1 MRFTKLLFFLLVI
14 STTFIVKAQDVKV
27 GRDATVRQTGGA
39 FYDYSDPDKIN
50 ISVSALGYVKFPGK
64 YLVPEGTNVLDLLT
78 YAGGPTTDAL
88 LEQIALFR
96 YATSDTAAFPT
107 PQNAKDSSLISKTG
121 NRVME
126 LNYNSLLWDDY
137 VKPID
142 TIPTLQPGDILLLKG
157 EPRFFFS
164 DYLSIGLQIL
174 SAAISLVILILNI
187 TRN

>member
-27 GRDATVRQTGGA
+27 GRDVTPYQAGGA
-39 FYDYSDPDKIN
+39 FYDYSDPDKLN
-50 ISVSALGYVKFPGK
+50 IPVSVLGYVKFPGK
-64 YLVPEGTNVLDLLT
+64 YMVPDGTNVLDLLSF
-78 YAGGPTTDAL
+78 AGGPTTDAL

-96 YATSDTAAFPT
+96 YASSDTTAFPA

-121 NRVME
+121 NRVLE

-137 VKPID
+137 VTPID

-157 EPRFFFS
+157 EPRFFFR